1 MDAKTP
7 TEKEC
12 KTCKVIKKCED
23 FYAKRKECKK
33 CYLAKRKNTKCVK
46 SKPQQTQQVQIV
58 QQVDQPDVDS
68 NGFTGKQR
76 EYLKVLKDFHIPY
89 TFNKLSDTL
98 LERIIALEDDLHSMR
113 EENKRLKS
121 ELYAKLEGKQG
132 KWLDGLYGRMRDAFY
147 TKEDVSSYVED
158 CLKAKDGEITIL
170 KERLKNIEMRLPPMS
185 PSSPPSSFMI
195 PCSPISPNTP
205 LSQLSAPKSP
215 PMRFNNKPLPIFIK
229 KVATPTVTKNPLPPI
244 RFA

>member
-1 MDAKTP
+1 M
-7 TEKEC
+7 
-12 KTCKVIKKCED
+12 V
-23 FYAKRKECKK
+23 
-33 CYLAKRKNTKCVK
+33 KRKNNKCGVSNSRK
-46 SKPQQTQQVQIV
+46 QQNVLVVPSTVSDV
-58 QQVDQPDVDS
+58 VPSTGSDVVPSTGSDVDV

-76 EYLKVLKDFHIPY
+76 EYLKALKDFYIPF
-89 TFNKLSDTL
+89 TFSKLSDPL
-98 LERIIALEDDLHSMR
+98 IENINEIEDVLHTTNEENKQLKSDLHSMR

-121 ELYAKLEGKQG
+121 DLYAKLEGKQG

-147 TKEDVSSYVED
+147 TKEDVSDYVED
-158 CLKAKDGEITIL
+158 CLKDKDGEIAVL

-215 PMRFNNKPLPIFIK
+215 PMRFNNKPLPIFVK
-229 KVATPTVTKNPLPPI
+229 KVDMPTVTKNPLPPI